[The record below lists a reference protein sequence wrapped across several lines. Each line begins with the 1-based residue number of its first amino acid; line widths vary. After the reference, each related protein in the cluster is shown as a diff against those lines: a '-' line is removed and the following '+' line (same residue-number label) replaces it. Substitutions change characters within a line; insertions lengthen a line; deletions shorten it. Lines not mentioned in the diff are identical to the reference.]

1 MVFALQPRTV
11 TLNGLVHLT
20 SNATGLLADCQHPHR
35 QARSRLSVRDDNS
48 ESHRLTQRDTFTLT
62 RTFAPRAD
70 MTTGAN
76 LQDLQSDFQTVQ
88 LEIVQTNVNSKGASQ
103 KYLLTTGTGSE
114 YRTRLD
120 LVPEVDNTFN
130 QPAATTTFT
139 LTSLRQ
145 HTLDYFYTL
154 FLPTGYPDSV
164 TPDYTAYQIYDSLQA
179 FASSIAGL
187 LSSRAVLQSLNVV
200 ASSTSDSST
209 KDLPAAGSPEAATY
223 ATILSVAQ
231 NTISNLTTIFFAAQV
246 APRINAEVKY
256 YRFLADI
263 ANDAAFVLDLLA
275 PSLPTSFTTT
285 TLPALTYIPISPRV
299 IALCT
304 SSGLR
309 AVCGVASSSK
319 SVLSA
324 HFARNNPAQLGD
336 LNAKDGSQET
346 VINLIG
352 MWVGG
357 VVVSRV
363 DAFVATWIW
372 MIGLLITHLSMN
384 YMAVKSVRL
393 RSLNKTRL
401 EGVYAKHDA
410 VGGRVPSVEE
420 IGREESILHS
430 RGWLASRL
438 GLRSRRPIIRL
449 GVPLSEFHQL
459 WMTQNSTRSFDELT
473 THQKYIVIYSP
484 ALRRNTALILL
495 KPGATLQDHLKAYLT
510 ALEGLNPSKNGSKTS
525 RQNSLAESSLHHREQ
540 FQNRDQLDEYLNTII
555 VQLQRAGWDLS
566 ATTLGDEGYRVSF
579 NDHSLKKNS

>member
-1 MVFALQPRTV
+1 M
-11 TLNGLVHLT
+11 
-20 SNATGLLADCQHPHR
+20 
-35 QARSRLSVRDDNS
+35 
-48 ESHRLTQRDTFTLT
+48 
-62 RTFAPRAD
+62 
-70 MTTGAN
+70 MTGAN

-88 LEIVQTNVNSKGASQ
+88 LEIVQTNVNSKDASQ
-103 KYLLTTGTGSE
+103 KYFLRTSTVSE
-114 YRTRLD
+114 YKTRLD

-130 QPAATTTFT
+130 QPATASTFT
-139 LTSLRQ
+139 LTTLRQ
-145 HTLDYFYTL
+145 YTLDYFYTL

-200 ASSTSDSST
+200 ASSTLDSSA
-209 KDLPAAGSPEAATY
+209 KGLPAPGSPEAATY

-231 NTISNLTTIFFAAQV
+231 NTISNLTTIFFAARV

-275 PSLPTSFTTT
+275 PSLPTSFETT

-363 DAFVATWIW
+363 DGFVATWIW

-410 VGGRVPSVEE
+410 VGGRAPSVDE
-420 IGREESILHS
+420 IGREEPILHF

-438 GLRSRRPIIRL
+438 RLRSREPIIRL
-449 GVPLSEFHQL
+449 GVPFSEFHQV
-459 WMTQNSTRSFDELT
+459 WMSQNSTRSLDKLT
-473 THQKYIVIYSP
+473 THRKYIVLYSP
-484 ALRRNTALILL
+484 AYRRNTALILL
-495 KPGATLQDHLKAYLT
+495 EQSARPQDHLKAYLS
-510 ALEGLNPSKNGSKTS
+510 ALEGLNPSKTGSKTS
-525 RQNSLAESSLHHREQ
+525 GQNSLTESSLHDREQ
-540 FQNRDQLDEYLNTII
+540 AQIRDQLDEYLDAIL

-566 ATTLGDEGYRVSF
+566 ATTLGDEGYRVGF
-579 NDHSLKKNS
+579 NDQSLKKNS